1 MKKYLHLFFIFFQN
15 NLVREIEFRGNF
27 IMGIIIDCAWVIMQ
41 LVTLEIY
48 FSFTTNIA
56 GWTKA
61 EVFALVGIFRII
73 KGLFDVFFRLNLI
86 RLPELVGK
94 GDVDFILCKPVNSI
108 FLVSTR
114 YHELGELFSTLSGIL
129 VLFYA
134 STLGNFSITIFNSV
148 GLFISL
154 LFGLLAFYSLILILS
169 SLSFFF
175 TRITAL
181 RSFYDIISTTIRM
194 PIDVLI
200 TNKQAAALF
209 LPLAVIVTF
218 PSKIFLGKI
227 SFHFMFLAI
236 LVSLAIFYIAQ
247 KFWFFSLRHY
257 SSASS

>member
-1 MKKYLHLFFIFFQN
+1 MKKYLKLFFIFFQN

-27 IMGIIIDCAWVIMQ
+27 LMSIILNCAWVVMQ
-41 LVTLEIY
+41 LITLEIY
-48 FSFTTNIA
+48 FSFTTNVA
-56 GWTKA
+56 GWTKSD
-61 EVFALVGIFRII
+61 VFALVGIFRII

-114 YHELGELFSTLSGIL
+114 YHELGELFSTLSGIA

-134 STLGNFSITIFNSV
+134 STLGHFSISIFNLV

-154 LFGLLAFYSLILILS
+154 SFGLLAFYSLILILS

-181 RSFYDIISTTIRM
+181 GAFYDIVSTTIRM
-194 PIDVLI
+194 PIDILI
-200 TNKQAAALF
+200 TNKQTAALF
-209 LPLAVIVTF
+209 LPLAVIVTL
-218 PSKIFLGKI
+218 PSKIFLGKLPLYFI
-227 SFHFMFLAI
+227 VPTI
-236 LVSLAIFYIAQ
+236 LVSLATFYIAQ